1 MVSGTRKELKSVTA
15 SKAAALIGWLAQ
27 ENKDRFGAA
36 LYDGKE
42 TWTFKP
48 QQNRAHLLAVL
59 KKISETGRKV
69 LPNAGKAKADDG
81 LTPAVAVDDQND
93 QKSGGGV
100 CDPVILPF

>member
-1 MVSGTRKELKSVTA
+1 M
-15 SKAAALIGWLAQ
+15 IGWLAQ

-59 KKISETGRKV
+59 KKFRNRAQSFAQR
-69 LPNAGKAKADDG
+69 GKAAKADDG
-81 LTPAVAVDDQND
+81 LTRPLQLMTKMI
-93 QKSGGGV
+93 KSQGGGV
-100 CDPVILPF
+100 CDQ